1 MKHSNHFYSIISVTL
16 VLILFGLVS
25 IGFFQAQNLATHF
38 KEQVNIVVELKA
50 ETSEKDIKK
59 VQEKIENSPVVKEG
73 SISFISKEAGAKMLT
88 EEFGEELLS
97 LQMSNPLHDIVTFNL
112 KARYISTEYFEKI
125 RAQVVEYPPVQ
136 DVYYQ
141 EGLVGG
147 FMDNINTIGYVILG
161 LAIMLLLIALAL
173 IYNTIRLTIHSN
185 RKLIK
190 NMQLIGAAPSFV
202 SRPFFLKS
210 FRNGLVSSLM
220 AMTVLGMLILL
231 VMGHLP
237 VELIAESSTL
247 FIGLSG
253 GLLILGVVMNLFSTY
268 LTVNKY
274 LRTNLEDLHS

>member
-1 MKHSNHFYSIISVTL
+1 MKHSNHFYSIMSVTL
-16 VLILFGLVS
+16 VLILLGIVS
-25 IGFFQAQNLATHF
+25 IGFFQARNLTAHF

-50 ETSEKDIKK
+50 ETTEADIEKVIA
-59 VQEKIENSPVVKEG
+59 KIENSAVVKDG
-73 SISFISKEAGAKMLT
+73 SITFISKAEGAKMLT
-88 EEFGEELLS
+88 ADFGEELLS

-125 RAQVVEYPPVQ
+125 RLQVIEYPPVQ

-147 FMDNINTIGYVILG
+147 FMENLNAAVYAMLG
-161 LAIMLLLIALAL
+161 LTGVLLLIALAL
-173 IYNTIRLTIHSN
+173 IYNTIRLSIHSN
-185 RKLIK
+185 WKLIK
-190 NMQLIGAAPSFV
+190 NMQLIGASPSFV
-202 SRPFFLKS
+202 SRPFFLRS
-210 FRNGLVSSLM
+210 FRNGLLSSLI
-220 AMTVLGMLILL
+220 AMTILGLLILL
-231 VMGHLP
+231 FMGQLP
-237 VELIAESSTL
+237 VELIAESGSL